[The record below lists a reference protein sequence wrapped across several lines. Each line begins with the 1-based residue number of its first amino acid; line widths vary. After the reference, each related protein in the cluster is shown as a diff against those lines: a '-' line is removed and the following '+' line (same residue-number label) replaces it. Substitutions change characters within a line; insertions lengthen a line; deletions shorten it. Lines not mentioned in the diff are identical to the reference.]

1 MKSLVLGLLMVL
13 SLCAIS
19 QNANPNAAKIKFTVK
34 EHDFGDIKE
43 GEKVS
48 FDYKFKNEG
57 KSPLILSNVM
67 IACDCTTSEWPKQ
80 PIMPGKEGVIKVMFD
95 SEDKDGQQKKVLVVL
110 TNANNGT
117 ERISFTLNVL
127 NDNPTE

>member
-1 MKSLVLGLLMVL
+1 MKLIVL
-13 SLCAIS
+13 SALMAFATINFAQS
-19 QNANPNAAKIKFTVK
+19 NAAVLKFDHK
-34 EHDFGDIKE
+34 EHAFGDVKE

-48 FDYKFKNEG
+48 HDFKFKNDG

-67 IACDCTTSEWPKQ
+67 IACDCTTSEWPKA
-80 PIMPGKEGVIKVMFD
+80 PIMPGKEAIIKVMFD
-95 SEDKDGQQKKVLVVL
+95 SEDKDGLQKKVLVVL
-110 TNANNGT
+110 SNASNGT

>member
-1 MKSLVLGLLMVL
+1 MRFIVLGLL
-13 SLCAIS
+13 IS
-19 QNANPNAAKIKFTVK
+19 FSILVSAQNAAILKFDHQ
-34 EHDFGDIKE
+34 EHAFGDINE

-48 FDYKFKNEG
+48 HDFKFKNEG
-57 KSPLILSNVM
+57 NAPLILSNVM

-95 SEDKDGQQKKVLVVL
+95 SENKDGQQKKVLVIL
-110 TNANNGT
+110 SNASNGT

-127 NDNPTE
+127 NDNPEE

>member
-1 MKSLVLGLLMVL
+1 MRLIIFSLLMAIAGSGFTQSNEAVL
-13 SLCAIS
+13 
-19 QNANPNAAKIKFTVK
+19 KFDHQ
-34 EHDFGDIKE
+34 EYAFGDIKE

-48 FDYKFKNEG
+48 HDYKFKNEG

-67 IACDCTTSEWPKQ
+67 IACDCTTSEWPQQ

-110 TNANNGT
+110 SNASNGT

-127 NDNPTE
+127 NDNPEE

>member
-1 MKSLVLGLLMVL
+1 MRFIILGLLMSFSVL
-13 SLCAIS
+13 VSAQS
-19 QNANPNAAKIKFTVK
+19 SSVIKFDHK
-34 EHDFGDIKE
+34 EHAFGEVKE

-48 FDYKFKNEG
+48 HDFTFKNEG
-57 KSPLILSNVM
+57 TAPLILGNVM

-95 SEDKDGQQKKVLVVL
+95 SENKDGQQKKVLVIL
-110 TNANNGT
+110 SNASNGT

-127 NDNPTE
+127 NDNPEE